1 MAPSHPSTRL
11 QSKEHTRQA
20 LLRSALKLLAQNS
33 FDAISLREV
42 TREAGITPTAF
53 YRHFDDMEELGLVLV
68 EESFATL
75 SSMLT
80 QTRSVLD
87 DASDVIDRSLAV
99 VVDYL
104 HDHAGHFRFIARE
117 RHGGLRRLRR
127 AIAREL
133 QLFADELAID
143 LAAVPGVEEWS
154 LTDRRML
161 AGLVTETIIE
171 MAADLIESA
180 PGEEGDIVD
189 RATRQ
194 LRLIGLG
201 AAAWE
206 GRSMVAVA
214 RVADS

>member
-11 QSKEHTRQA
+11 RRKEHTRQA
-20 LLRSALKLLAQNS
+20 LLRAALKLLAQNS

-68 EESFATL
+68 EESFHTL

-80 QTRSVLD
+80 EARAAFDQAAD
-87 DASDVIDRSLAV
+87 FIDRSLSV
-99 VVDYL
+99 VVAYL
-104 HDHAGHFRFIARE
+104 NEHADHFRFIARE
-117 RHGGLRRLRR
+117 RYGGLRRLRR

-154 LTDRRML
+154 LSDRRML

-171 MAADLIESA
+171 MAADLIECA
-180 PGEEGDIVD
+180 PGEQGEIVD
-189 RATRQ
+189 RAGRQ
-194 LRLIGLG
+194 LRLIALG
-201 AAAWE
+201 ASAWSARPLAA
-206 GRSMVAVA
+206 SPAT
-214 RVADS
+214 S